1 MQYFSFLLKT
11 YSLVT
16 SAFGRA
22 FVLISKKK
30 KKKSNASLLN
40 EDTQE

>member
-30 KKKSNASLLN
+30 KKSNASLLN